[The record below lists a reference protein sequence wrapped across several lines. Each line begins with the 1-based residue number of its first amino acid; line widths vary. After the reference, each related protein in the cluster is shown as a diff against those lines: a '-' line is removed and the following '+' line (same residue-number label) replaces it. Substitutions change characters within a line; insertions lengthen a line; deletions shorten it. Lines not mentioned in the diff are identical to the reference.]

1 MKVSDAQ
8 IAIVSP
14 YPASERFMDGWMSRI
29 KTVDTLLGAKKRIY
43 IDFQEWYPDN
53 AEPESIV
60 DTEIV
65 KGFRVSPKSPQH
77 LDFVLGIFETVPF
90 TYIHTMHQCEYILDF
105 FNPKK
110 MLVDIHGIVPEE
122 ELMLGSPERSEK
134 FSKIEAQIL
143 SKAHHLA
150 VVTQSMAEHLRYKY
164 PDSSSKLIHF
174 PVVDFAVLGQ
184 DRDLIFR
191 KNDAVRRELSNATA
205 VYAGGAQTWQCVDL
219 MLDAIRDSR
228 HPVDARIYS
237 HDTDNFKEK
246 LRNRGLEDNVFGGY
260 ISKEHLALI
269 YHMSNYGFV
278 LRQDSAV
285 NRVASPTKICD
296 YLAAGVIPIV
306 DFVNIGD
313 FTRYGYH
320 YILVKDFIDG
330 NIPDSATQRWMNAS
344 NRKCLDFMYEEFQDG
359 WRAIQSLFPSH

>member
-1 MKVSDAQ
+1 
-8 IAIVSP
+8 
-14 YPASERFMDGWMSRI
+14 MDGWMSRI
-29 KTVDTLLGAKKRIY
+29 KTVDTLLRAKKRIY

-53 AEPESIV
+53 AEPELIV
-60 DTEIV
+60 NTELV
-65 KGFRVSPKSPQH
+65 KGFRVSPKSQRH
-77 LDFVLGIFETVPF
+77 LNFVSDIFENAPF
-90 TYIHTMHQCEYILDF
+90 TYIHTMHQCEYMLDF
-105 FNPKK
+105 FDPKK

-143 SKAHHLA
+143 SKAYHLA
-150 VVTQSMAEHLRYKY
+150 VVTQSMAEHLRSKY
-164 PDSSSKLIHF
+164 PESSSEFVHF

-184 DRDLIFR
+184 NRDLIFR
-191 KNDAVRRELSNATA
+191 RNEAVRRELSTSTA
-205 VYAGGAQTWQCVDL
+205 VYAGGAQTWQCIDL
-219 MLDAIRDSR
+219 MLDAVRDSR
-228 HPVDARIYS
+228 HSVEVRIYS
-237 HDTDNFKEK
+237 HDTDSFESKIRK
-246 LRNRGLEDNVFGGY
+246 RGLSNDIFGGY

-278 LRQDSAV
+278 LRKDSAV

-306 DFVNIGD
+306 DFADIGD

-320 YILVKDFIDG
+320 YIPVKDFIDG

-344 NRKCLDFMYEEFQDG
+344 NRKCLDSMYEEFRDG
-359 WRAIQSLFPSH
+359 WHAILSLIPSH